1 MAKTSPTAP
10 TSLAR
15 QRDRIFGPVQED
27 ILLATR
33 VCSAAQQCLGM
44 PRQQIGKSLE
54 RTQCISSLC
63 HQPVQIAMKLRRPT
77 MSRDTFNVSGQ
88 AGAVGPSAHA
98 HDNVFQQIQ
107 VGTGI
112 DLPKLAEE
120 LERLRNAMKGES
132 TGTPEHDEAIGAVAG
147 AEKAAAKND
156 GLAALRY
163 LKSAGTWALGEN
175 RRRTPYAA

>member
-1 MAKTSPTAP
+1 VGFADAIGHEAEGAFCCHVPNVDFPAKN
-10 TSLAR
+10 
-15 QRDRIFGPVQED
+15 QEAYRTNRA
-27 ILLATR
+27 IWLR
-33 VCSAAQQCLGM
+33 
-44 PRQQIGKSLE
+44 PR
-54 RTQCISSLC
+54 
-63 HQPVQIAMKLRRPT
+63 
-77 MSRDTFNVSGQ
+77 
-88 AGAVGPSAHA
+88 
-98 HDNVFQQIQ
+98 
-107 VGTGI
+107 TGI